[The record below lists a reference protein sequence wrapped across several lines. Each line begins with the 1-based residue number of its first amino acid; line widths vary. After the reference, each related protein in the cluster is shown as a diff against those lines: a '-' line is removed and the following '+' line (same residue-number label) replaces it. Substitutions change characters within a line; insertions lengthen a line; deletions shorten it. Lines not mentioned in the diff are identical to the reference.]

1 MLPREQMFGTTT
13 NTYTMPGIT
22 SDESKLR
29 QSGRLELTTTDTF
42 GHLASDG
49 GAVFKGLARA
59 QAGIAI
65 ALAIEAPSL
74 TGSEIFGMR
83 VGYGNFNGDA
93 NAMGFSAMGVLCR
106 DCFGSKGD
114 RIALDVAAGVGSS
127 DFMQYGSGNVTSARA
142 GMQWTW
148 K

>member
-1 MLPREQMFGTTT
+1 
-13 NTYTMPGIT
+13 MPGLGPGIHAFG
-22 SDESKLR
+22 SAPAWVVVD
-29 QSGRLELTTTDTF
+29 GRARP
-42 GHLASDG
+42 GHDG
-49 GAVFKGLARA
+49 V
-59 QAGIAI
+59 
-65 ALAIEAPSL
+65 
-74 TGSEIFGMR
+74 
-83 VGYGNFNGDA
+83 A